1 MLSKNMTKIM
11 NFHTESGGIK
21 IKSTIEIRKRY
32 ESGGKWKDT
41 YMRTASNENYL
52 DLINF
57 LMFHH
62 IEHIKETT
70 REYLP
75 SPQVVK

>member
-21 IKSTIEIRKRY
+21 IKTTIEIKKRY
-32 ESGGKWKDT
+32 ERRGKWNDT
-41 YMRTASNENYL
+41 YMRTASNEDYL

-75 SPQVVK
+75 SQEVVK